1 MTFSIILLGVLIILV
16 TFNVGESIYS
26 KLGLKKKWLLILL
39 IGTFILNFVPNLV
52 VFGIEF
58 GWVGFVL
65 PIIFSVIVILKV
77 KSAKGYFKMLVAML
91 IAFALNI
98 IYNLITFDV
107 YESSIFQPYL
117 ILGVLLGTLPLALVK
132 IPTRLYA
139 SNTFGILFAEIVFY
153 ISRYSIYGD
162 YYLTL
167 GSRKMFETLIT
178 SFVVS
183 LLAYFFA
190 RKVKAVII
198 RRKLAKREREKITI

>member
-39 IGTFILNFVPNLV
+39 IGTFVLNFVPNLV

-58 GWVGFVL
+58 SWVGFVL

-91 IAFALNI
+91 IAFTLNI

-107 YESSIFQPYL
+107 YESAIFQPYL
-117 ILGVLLGTLPLALVK
+117 ILGVLLGTLPLTLVK

-139 SNTFGILFAEIVFY
+139 SNALGILFAEIVFY

-183 LLAYFFA
+183 LFAYFFA
-190 RKVKAVII
+190 RKVRAVII